1 MKSWILIA
9 GIALVLLVPLSSAAD
24 ELNTAAAQIIA
35 IPNESEIVLGDMT
48 FRIADHAQFYAQDER
63 TSISYA
69 QFKEGD
75 WVEISINSDGEID
88 EMWLSSE
95 YK

>member
-9 GIALVLLVPLSSAAD
+9 GIALVLLVPFSSGAD
-24 ELNTAAAQIIA
+24 ELNTAATQITA
-35 IPNESEIVLGDMT
+35 IPSESEIVLGDMT
-48 FRIADHAQFYAQDER
+48 FRIADHARFYAQDER
-63 TSISYA
+63 TSVPYA
-69 QFKEGD
+69 RFKEGD